1 MLKDFRDFLL
11 RGNVVDLAAA
21 VIIGV
26 AFNGVV
32 DGLIKGIIDPL
43 IALLAPGAVKDLETA
58 LLVGPFKIGLVLSTV
73 VNFVL
78 KAAVIYFFIVRPF
91 SRFAA
96 RFAARPAAPPAEVVL
111 LTEIR
116 DLLKQ
121 GADVRPRT

>member
-11 RGNVVDLAAA
+11 RGNVVDLATA

-58 LLVGPFKIGLVLSTV
+58 LLLGPFKIGLVLSAI
-73 VNFVL
+73 VNFVV
-78 KAAVIYFFIVRPF
+78 KAAVVYLFIVRPF
-91 SRFAA
+91 SSFAA
-96 RFAARPAAPPAEVVL
+96 RFAAKPGAPPAEVVL
-111 LTEIR
+111 LTVIR
-116 DLLKQ
+116 DLVKQ
-121 GADVRPRT
+121 DVERKGRA

>member
-11 RGNVVDLAAA
+11 RGNVVELATA

-43 IALLAPGAVKDLETA
+43 IALLAPGAVKELETA
-58 LLVGPFKIGLVLSTV
+58 LLVGPFRIGLVLSAI
-73 VNFVL
+73 VNFVV
-78 KAAVIYFFIVRPF
+78 KAAVVYFFIVKPF
-91 SRFAA
+91 ASFAA
-96 RFAARPAAPPAEVVL
+96 RFAPRPAGPPAEVVL

-116 DLLKQ
+116 DLVKQ
-121 GADVRPRT
+121 DVERKGRA

>member
-1 MLKDFRDFLL
+1 MFKDFRDFLL
-11 RGNVVDLAAA
+11 RGNVVELATA

-58 LLVGPFKIGLVLSTV
+58 LLLGPFKIGLVLSSII
-73 VNFVL
+73 NFVL

-91 SRFAA
+91 SSFAA
-96 RFAARPAAPPAEVVL
+96 RFAARPAGPPAEVVL

-116 DLLKQ
+116 DLVKQ
-121 GADVRPRT
+121 DVERKGRA